1 MANIAKQHVFFVD
14 DKPKV
19 RRMVGRTLEQA
30 GLKVSC
36 FASGSDCLKQLR
48 CRTCDLLIT
57 DVKMPEMDGIE
68 LLTEVKRIIP
78 SLPVL
83 VITGYGNIPMAVKAL
98 KVGALDFIEKPL
110 DRKSFLS
117 TVESALKR
125 NTLIH
130 RIVGDVLTKTEMIV
144 LRLILDGKSTKE
156 IARLRHRSVRT
167 IEDHR
172 SRIMRKLGVDNLVD
186 LVKQTA
192 VVRLIELGEDKSRRK
207 AIDR

>member
-1 MANIAKQHVFFVD
+1 MVMTNIAKQHIFFVD
-14 DKPKV
+14 DKPKICK
-19 RRMVGRTLEQA
+19 MVGRSLEQA

-48 CRTCDLLIT
+48 SRRCDLLIT

-83 VITGYGNIPMAVKAL
+83 VVTGYGDIPMAVEAL
-98 KVGALDFIEKPL
+98 KVGASEFIEKPL
-110 DRKSFLS
+110 DRQSFLLA
-117 TVESALKR
+117 VESVLKR
-125 NTLIH
+125 NALIH

-144 LRLILDGKSTKE
+144 LRLILDGKRNKE
-156 IARLRHRSVRT
+156 IAMLRQRSVRT
-167 IEDHR
+167 IEVHR
-172 SRIMRKLGVDNLVD
+172 LRIMRKIGVDKLVD

-192 VVRLIELGEDKSRRK
+192 VVWLPENQ
-207 AIDR
+207 

>member
-1 MANIAKQHVFFVD
+1 MAMTNIAKQHVFFVD

-19 RRMVGRTLEQA
+19 RKVVGRTLKQI

-36 FASGSDCLKQLR
+36 FASGAECLKQLR
-48 CRTCDLLIT
+48 SRRCNLLIT

-83 VITGYGNIPMAVKAL
+83 IVTGYGDIPMAVEAL
-98 KVGALDFIEKPL
+98 KVGASEFIEKPL
-110 DRKSFLS
+110 ERQSFLS
-117 TVESALKR
+117 VVESVLKR
-125 NTLIH
+125 NAQIH
-130 RIVGDVLTKTEMIV
+130 WLVGSVLTKTEMEV

-156 IARLRHRSVRT
+156 MAMLRDRSVKS
-167 IEDHR
+167 IERHR

-192 VVRLIELGEDKSRRK
+192 VVRLPENQ
-207 AIDR
+207 

>member
-1 MANIAKQHVFFVD
+1 MITNIAKQHIFFVD

-19 RRMVGRTLEQA
+19 RKMVGMTLEEA

-36 FASGSDCLKQLR
+36 FASGSECLKQLR
-48 CRTCDLLIT
+48 SQECDLLIT

-83 VITGYGNIPMAVKAL
+83 VITGYGDIPMAVNAL
-98 KVGALDFIEKPL
+98 KMGASDFIEKPL
-110 DRKSFLS
+110 DRQSFLS
-117 TVESALKR
+117 TVDSALKR
-125 NTLIH
+125 NTQPH
-130 RIVGDVLTKTEMIV
+130 RLVGDVLTKTEMEV
-144 LRLILDGKSTKE
+144 LHLILEGKSTKE
-156 IARLRHRSVRT
+156 IAKLRHRSVRT

-172 SRIMRKLGVDNLVD
+172 SRIMRKIGVNNLVD

-192 VVRLIELGEDKSRRK
+192 IVRLPENQ
-207 AIDR
+207 

>member
-1 MANIAKQHVFFVD
+1 MTNITKQHVFFVD
-14 DKPKV
+14 DEPKI
-19 RRMVGRTLEQA
+19 RKMVGRTLEQV

-36 FASGSDCLKQLR
+36 FARAAECLKQLHSQ
-48 CRTCDLLIT
+48 TCDLLIT

-68 LLTEVKRIIP
+68 LLTKVKHIIP

-83 VITGYGNIPMAVKAL
+83 VITGYGDIKMAVKAL
-98 KVGALDFIEKPL
+98 KIGASNFIEKPL
-110 DRKSFLS
+110 DRQSFLS
-117 TVESALKR
+117 AVESALKR
-125 NTLIH
+125 NAKIH
-130 RIVGDVLTKTEMIV
+130 RIAGNVLTKTEMII

-172 SRIMRKLGVDNLVD
+172 SHIMHKLGVDNLVD

-192 VVRLIELGEDKSRRK
+192 VVRMVELGEDK
-207 AIDR
+207 